1 MAIDSVSCLVS
12 CVGVAIEGYHLKEG
26 VSTYIDTKALRGSL
40 SVVSVY
46 EGETRF
52 TFTITCL
59 RVCSL
64 ITSDE
69 LIVIINYYY

>member
-1 MAIDSVSCLVS
+1 MAIDSISCLVS

-26 VSTYIDTKALRGSL
+26 VSTYIGEKALRGSL

-52 TFTITCL
+52 TFTIT
-59 RVCSL
+59 SL
-64 ITSDE
+64 QMC
-69 LIVIINYYY
+69 